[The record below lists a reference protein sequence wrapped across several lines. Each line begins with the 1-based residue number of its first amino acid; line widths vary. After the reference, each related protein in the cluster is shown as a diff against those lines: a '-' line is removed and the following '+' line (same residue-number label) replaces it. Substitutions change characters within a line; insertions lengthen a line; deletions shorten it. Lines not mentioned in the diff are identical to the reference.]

1 VTYTTPEIASVGLS
15 EADARARHGDK
26 VRALTWNFAD
36 NDRARAERLCQGRIR
51 VVVDAK
57 GRVLG
62 AAIAGAHAGELI
74 YPWILAVQ
82 RREKVG
88 GIAQMI
94 APYPTFGEISK
105 RAAGSFYTPSLFS
118 ERTRKIVR
126 LLAKLG

>member
-1 VTYTTPEIASVGLS
+1 VGRTFRGES
-15 EADARARHGDK
+15 RHK
-26 VRALTWNFAD
+26 VD
-36 NDRARAERLCQGRIR
+36 G
-51 VVVDAK
+51 K

-62 AAIAGAHAGELI
+62 ATIAGAHAGELI

-88 GIAQMI
+88 AIAQMI
-94 APYPTFGEISK
+94 APYPTFGEVSK

-118 ERTRKIVR
+118 DRTRWIVR